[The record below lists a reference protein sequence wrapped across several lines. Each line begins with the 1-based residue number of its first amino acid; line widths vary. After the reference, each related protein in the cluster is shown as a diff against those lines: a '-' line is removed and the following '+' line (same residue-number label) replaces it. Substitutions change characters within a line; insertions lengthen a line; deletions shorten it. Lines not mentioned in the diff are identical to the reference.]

1 MPNLDQFI
9 VLGYLVGVAAFGAWF
24 VFFTRNSEE
33 FMSAGQSIPGWA
45 MGLSIFGSYIS
56 TLSFMGNPGD
66 AYRDNWN
73 PLVFLLAT
81 PLAALA
87 ASRFF
92 VPFYRRTGEV
102 SAYHHL
108 EHRFGP
114 WARTYGVVCFVLMQ
128 IVRLGMIMQLLA
140 TVVAPLFGWDVR
152 WMIVFLMCIVTI
164 YPMLGGT
171 EGIIWAGVVQSLV
184 MMVGVVACVYFLISG
199 VPGGVGQIVQ
209 IGFDAKEFGP
219 WGKFSLG
226 PGREAMT
233 ADKSNLVFNLYVASF
248 WVVLLKG
255 LEEHMRNFAI
265 DQSYI
270 QRYIS
275 SKSEKDAQRSV
286 WYGVLMYVP
295 TAFLFFFI
303 GVALYAY
310 AQTHPEWLVVNG
322 KSLGPKE
329 VFPHFIN
336 YNLPI
341 GLRGLVIAAIAS
353 AALDSNLNCMATLFL
368 KDVYQR
374 YFRPRASEKENM
386 RVLHVST
393 LIFGMLSMAFAFLAL
408 NWNDILKTW
417 WTWGGLASGGIFGL
431 FLLGVLC
438 PKTSSR
444 QAAIAVIISV
454 LVSFWMT
461 LSLESIWPF
470 FETFLTSILGLSDSM
485 IETISIFRSRYDS
498 LMIPFFSTVLIFQIG
513 GILGMISPRK
523 IADVGSVGN
532 TKIHES

>member
-1 MPNLDQFI
+1 MLNLDQII

-24 VFFTRNSEE
+24 VFFTRNSDE

-56 TLSFMGNPGD
+56 TLSFLGNPAD

-81 PLAALA
+81 PLAAMA
-87 ASRFF
+87 GAWFF

-114 WARTYGVVCFVLMQ
+114 WARTYGVACFVLMQ
-128 IVRLGMIMQLLA
+128 IVRLGMITQLLA

-152 WMIVFLMCIVTI
+152 WMIVFLAVIITI

-184 MMVGVVACVYFLISG
+184 MMIGVVACVYFLISG
-199 VPGGVGQIVQ
+199 VSGGVEEICK
-209 IGFDAKEFGP
+209 IGFDAKEYGP

-226 PGREAMT
+226 PGKDAMV
-233 ADKSNLVFNLYVASF
+233 ADKSNFTFNLYVASF

-255 LEEHMRNFAI
+255 LEEHMRNFAV

-286 WYGVLMYVP
+286 WYGVVMYIP
-295 TAFLFFFI
+295 TACLFFFI
-303 GVALYAY
+303 GAGLYAY
-310 AQTHPEWLVVNG
+310 AQTHPDWLIVNG
-322 KSLGPKE
+322 KALTSKE

-336 YNLPI
+336 NNLPI
-341 GLRGLVIAAIAS
+341 GLKGLVIAAIAS

-368 KDVYQR
+368 KDIYQR
-374 YFRPRASEKENM
+374 YLRPKASEKENM
-386 RVLHVST
+386 RVLHFST
-393 LIFGMLSMAFAFLAL
+393 LIFGLLSMGFAFVAL
-408 NWNDILKTW
+408 GYNDILKTW

-444 QAAIAVIISV
+444 QAAIGVIISV

-461 LSLESIWPF
+461 ISLNSVWPYFESTLTEGLGFTPSMMESIS
-470 FETFLTSILGLSDSM
+470 T
-485 IETISIFRSRYDS
+485 FRSPYDG
-498 LMIPFFSTVLIFQIG
+498 LMIPFFGTVLIFQIG
-513 GILGMISPRK
+513 GILGIISPRK
-523 IADVGSVGN
+523 IPAADATPPKSEG
-532 TKIHES
+532 

>member
-1 MPNLDQFI
+1 MLTLDQFI

-24 VFFTRNSEE
+24 VFYTRNSDE

-56 TLSFMGNPGD
+56 TLSFMGNPAD

-81 PLAALA
+81 PLAAMA
-87 ASRFF
+87 ATRFF

-114 WARTYGVVCFVLMQ
+114 WARTYGVACFVLMQ
-128 IVRLGMIMQLLA
+128 IVRLGMITQLLA
-140 TVVAPLFGWDVR
+140 TVVAPLFNWDVR
-152 WMIVFLMCIVTI
+152 WMIIFLGCIITI

-171 EGIIWAGVVQSLV
+171 EGIIWAGVVQSIV
-184 MMVGVVACVYFLISG
+184 MMVGVVACVYFLIAG
-199 VPGGVGQIVQ
+199 IPGGISEIISVGFQ
-209 IGFDAKEFGP
+209 AKEFGP

-226 PGREAMT
+226 PGSEALV
-233 ADKSNLVFNLYVASF
+233 ANKSNFTFNLYVASF
-248 WVVLLKG
+248 WVVLFKG
-255 LEEHMRNFAI
+255 LEEHMRNFAV

-286 WYGVLMYVP
+286 RYGVWMYFP
-295 TAFLFFFI
+295 TACLFFFI
-303 GVALYAY
+303 GAALYAY
-310 AQTHPEWLVVNG
+310 ANAHPDWLPDDPEHPG
-322 KSLGPKE
+322 MKIGAKG
-329 VFPHFIN
+329 VFPYFIN
-336 YNLPI
+336 NNLPI
-341 GLRGLVIAAIAS
+341 GLKGLVIAAIAS

-368 KDVYQR
+368 KDIYLR
-374 YFRPRASEKENM
+374 YLRPKASEKENM
-386 RVLHVST
+386 RILHVST
-393 LIFGMLSMAFAFLAL
+393 LVFGILSICFAFVAL
-408 NWNDILKTW
+408 NYNDILKTW

-444 QAAIAVIISV
+444 QAAIGVIVSV
-454 LVSFWMT
+454 LVSVWMT
-461 LSLESIWPF
+461 LSLASVWPYFEATLTQVGFSESF
-470 FETFLTSILGLSDSM
+470 LETLSM
-485 IETISIFRSRYDS
+485 FRSPYDG
-498 LMIPFFSTVLIFQIG
+498 LMIPFFGTILIFQIG
-513 GILGMISPRK
+513 GILGIISPRK
-523 IADVGSVGN
+523 IPVEEPKQGS
-532 TKIHES
+532 

>member
-1 MPNLDQFI
+1 MLNLDQII
-9 VLGYLVGVAAFGAWF
+9 VLGYLVGVVAFGCWF
-24 VFFTRNSEE
+24 VFFTRSSDE

-56 TLSFMGNPGD
+56 TLSFMGNPAD

-87 ASRFF
+87 ASWFF
-92 VPFYRRTGEV
+92 IPFYRRTGEV

-128 IVRLGMIMQLLA
+128 IVRLGMIIQLLA

-152 WMIVFLMCIVTI
+152 WIIIFLGFLIVI

-184 MMVGVVACVYFLISG
+184 MMLGVVACVYFLVVGI
-199 VPGGVGQIVQ
+199 PGGVPEIVR
-209 IGFDAKEFGP
+209 IGFEAKEFGP

-226 PGREAMT
+226 PGIGAPEADRTNFMFSLT
-233 ADKSNLVFNLYVASF
+233 LASF

-255 LEEHMRNFAI
+255 LEEHMRNFAV

-275 SKSEKDAQRSV
+275 SKSERDAKRSV

-295 TAFLFFFI
+295 TACLFFFI
-303 GVALYAY
+303 GAALYAY
-310 AQTHPEWLVVNG
+310 VQVHPDWLPDDPAHPG
-322 KSLGPKE
+322 SKIPAKG
-329 VFPHFIN
+329 VFPYFIN
-336 YNLPI
+336 NNLPS
-341 GLRGLVIAAIAS
+341 GLKGIVIAAIAS

-368 KDVYQR
+368 KDIYQR
-374 YFRPRASEKENM
+374 YFRPTASEKENM
-386 RVLHVST
+386 RVLHLST
-393 LIFGMLSMAFAFLAL
+393 LVCGMLSVGFAFVAL
-408 NWNDILKTW
+408 GYNDILKTW
-417 WTWGGLASGGIFGL
+417 WTWGGIASGGIFGL

-444 QAAIAVIISV
+444 QAAFSVI
-454 LVSFWMT
+454 VSFLMMVWMT
-461 LSLESIWPF
+461 ISLPEVWASCSAILNSTLGISQAAIDSI
-470 FETFLTSILGLSDSM
+470 GR
-485 IETISIFRSRYDS
+485 FRSPYNS
-498 LMIPFFSTVLIFQIG
+498 LMIPFFGTALIFV
-513 GILGMISPRK
+513 LGAVLGVISPRK
-523 IADVGSVGN
+523 RPPEPAAR
-532 TKIHES
+532 T